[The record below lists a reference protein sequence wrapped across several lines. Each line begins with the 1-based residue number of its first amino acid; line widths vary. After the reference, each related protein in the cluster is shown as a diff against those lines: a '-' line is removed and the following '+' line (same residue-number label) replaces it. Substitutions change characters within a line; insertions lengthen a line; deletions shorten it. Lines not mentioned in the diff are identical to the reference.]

1 LKRKHN
7 CEDESDIGGVQA
19 GLHAAIA
26 LLLHLLA
33 LQLLGRLLLLRRL
46 VLSSAFHLNIILLGE
61 NNFDVTGRGH
71 VGVDSAVGAVRSA
84 PHLRGAVDLDV
95 VDDEMVHVEAFV
107 LRVGF
112 RVLQQR
118 EEEFGGLLG
127 PTSLAT
133 RGVPGFGLSV
143 TSGTANVTSEGHDL
157 LELADV
163 LEELGGASE
172 GHALDGLSGLARVL
186 VMHAQVGAARLHRLR
201 RVLGLSGITRH
212 R

>member
-1 LKRKHN
+1 
-7 CEDESDIGGVQA
+7 
-19 GLHAAIA
+19 
-26 LLLHLLA
+26 
-33 LQLLGRLLLLRRL
+33 
-46 VLSSAFHLNIILLGE
+46 
-61 NNFDVTGRGH
+61 
-71 VGVDSAVGAVRSA
+71 
-84 PHLRGAVDLDV
+84 
-95 VDDEMVHVEAFV
+95 MVHVEAFV

-112 RVLQQR
+112 RVLQQG
-118 EEEFGGLLG
+118 EEELGGLG
-127 PTSLAT
+127 PTSLAA

-143 TSGTANVTSEGHDL
+143 TSWTANVTSKGHDL

-186 VMHAQVGAARLHRLR
+186 VMHAQVGAARLHCLR